1 MGSLCQCLI
10 RPCWPRLASESSPI
24 LLTFTNGVNDLL
36 VEIEGF
42 AQFLLTT
49 VRRTTISKRIITHQI
64 AGQRITRL
72 EPPLALLFHG
82 QGQKLA
88 KIVARSAIAFSKCH
102 CAEQV
107 QAAGGREIGGHFSAA
122 ANEPLARISLSKRSC
137 AVGAAGLS
145 AEVSRHCGSRGSAST
160 VRLLSKAKLPPADTA
175 D

>member
-1 MGSLCQCLI
+1 MPVFDTSLLAKTCQREQL
-10 RPCWPRLASESSPI
+10 RI

-88 KIVARSAIAFSKCH
+88 KIVARPAIAFSKRH
-102 CAEQV
+102 CAEHV
-107 QAAGGREIGGHFSAA
+107 QAAGGREIGGHFF
-122 ANEPLARISLSKRSC
+122 
-137 AVGAAGLS
+137 
-145 AEVSRHCGSRGSAST
+145 RGG
-160 VRLLSKAKLPPADTA
+160 
-175 D
+175 